1 MDVKL
6 VAIASDTPRE
16 LKKMSKK
23 YEMVYIA
30 DLYTKEI
37 IRAYDAEKVDK
48 SEKENK
54 HLKKKDLHPLAYL
67 LNSEA
72 KIVWRFIGTK
82 EVRPPN
88 RKIFSAIKK
97 FL

>member
-1 MDVKL
+1 LDVKL

-16 LKKMSKK
+16 LKKMSEK
-23 YEMVYIA
+23 YDMVYIA
-30 DLYTKEI
+30 DLNTKEI
-37 IRAYDAEKVDK
+37 IRAYDAEKVDSSK
-48 SEKENK
+48 KAEKN
-54 HLKKKDLHPLAYL
+54 LKIKDCLPITYL

-88 RKIFSAIKK
+88 RKIFAAIKK
-97 FL
+97 KF